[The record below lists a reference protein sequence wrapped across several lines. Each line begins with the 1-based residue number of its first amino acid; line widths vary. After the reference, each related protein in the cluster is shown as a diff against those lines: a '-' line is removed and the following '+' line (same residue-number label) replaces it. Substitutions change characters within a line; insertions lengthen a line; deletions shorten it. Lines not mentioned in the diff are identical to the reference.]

1 MTREPI
7 NDRPMTDAERQRLRR
22 LRLKERGLEQYL
34 VKGKGGYFDEK
45 IRIALA
51 VEHLAQCGELDE
63 DFKLKLIDAAIEV
76 LPPDSNSDRLYIE
89 KIITEFLFLNK

>member
-7 NDRPMTDAERQRLRR
+7 NERAMTDAERQKLRR
-22 LRLKERGLEQYL
+22 IRIKERGLEQYL

-51 VEHLAQCGELDE
+51 VENLVHCGEMDE
-63 DFKLKLIDAAIEV
+63 NFKIKLIDEAIEV
-76 LPPDSNSDRLYIE
+76 LPPKSLSDRAYIK
-89 KIITEFLFLNK
+89 KIITEFLKSKQ